1 MTFVT
6 TDDDTSNERVLDT
19 ENLESQPGDPIP
31 QPGDPGHGDGGSP
44 PNPASYPAAPARP
57 RSWLAAVVAAA
68 VLAGAGAGAGVS
80 ALMHNDSTK
89 TVTVPAASSH
99 NSSVIAK
106 PSDVQG
112 ILAKVGPAV
121 AYVRT
126 QDFSPGSFFPSG
138 GAGTGIVLTP
148 DGELLTN
155 AHVANGAT
163 SIKVTLGNDTQSHD
177 ASIIGIDTTHD
188 LALLKINGVSNLQTA
203 QLGNSSDLQV
213 GDSVIAVG
221 NALNLQGGMTVTE
234 GIVSALNRSI
244 DAGSQGGGGSES
256 LSGLIQTDAAINPGN
271 SGGPL
276 VNSAG
281 QVVGINTAT
290 SGDAQNIGFAI
301 AIDNAKPIIDQLR
314 KGGSGS
320 SAGSSTPQGSGA
332 FLGVS
337 VADGQQGA
345 LIGQVDPSSPAGRA
359 GLQQGDEIVRLG
371 SASVQSADDLTTAM
385 RSHKPG
391 DKVTVTFIRGQDQQS
406 VSVQLASRQASS

>member
-1 MTFVT
+1 MTYVT
-6 TDDDTSNERVLDT
+6 SDDTAEERVLD
-19 ENLESQPGDPIP
+19 P
-31 QPGDPGHGDGGSP
+31 QPGDLEPHPGDPGQGDGGSP
-44 PNPASYPAAPARP
+44 PNPASFPAAPARP
-57 RSWLAAVVAAA
+57 GSWMAAIVATA

-89 TVTVPAASSH
+89 TVTVPASSS

-112 ILAKVGPAV
+112 ILGKVGPAV

-126 QDFSPGSFFPSG
+126 QNFSPGTFFPSG
-138 GAGTGIVLTP
+138 GAGTGIVLTS

-155 AHVANGAT
+155 AHVVNGAT
-163 SIKVTLGNDTQSHD
+163 SIKVTVGSDTQSRD
-177 ASIIGIDTTHD
+177 ASLIGIDRNAD
-188 LALLKINGVSNLQTA
+188 LALVKINGVSNLPTA
-203 QLGNSSDLQV
+203 QLGNSSDLKV
-213 GDSVIAVG
+213 GDSVIAIG

-244 DAGSQGGGGSES
+244 DAGSEGGRGSES

-301 AIDNAKPIIDQLR
+301 AIDNAKPVIDQLR
-314 KGGSGS
+314 KGGSS
-320 SAGSSTPQGSGA
+320 SGSSTQQGGQA

-337 VADGQQGA
+337 VTSGQNGA
-345 LIGQVDPSSPAGRA
+345 QTMQLDPS
-359 GLQQGDEIVRLG
+359 
-371 SASVQSADDLTTAM
+371 LT
-385 RSHKPG
+385 
-391 DKVTVTFIRGQDQQS
+391 
-406 VSVQLASRQASS
+406 

>member
-6 TDDDTSNERVLDT
+6 TDDTSEERVLDT
-19 ENLESQPGDPIP
+19 ENPDSQPGDPIP
-31 QPGDPGHGDGGSP
+31 QPGDPGHDDGGSP

-57 RSWLAAVVAAA
+57 GKWLAAIVAAA

-80 ALMHNDSTK
+80 ALMHDNSTK
-89 TVTVPAASSH
+89 TITVPAGSSR

-112 ILAKVGPAV
+112 ILAKVGPAT

-126 QDFSPGSFFPSG
+126 QNFSPGTFFPSG

-301 AIDNAKPIIDQLR
+301 AIDNAKPVIDQLR

-345 LIGQVDPSSPAGRA
+345 VIGQVDPSSPAGRA

>member
-1 MTFVT
+1 MTFL
-6 TDDDTSNERVLDT
+6 TDDTEQERVID
-19 ENLESQPGDPIP
+19 P
-31 QPGDPGHGDGGSP
+31 QPGDPGHGDAGP
-44 PNPASYPAAPARP
+44 PPSSAPLPAAPARP
-57 RSWLAAVVAAA
+57 RSWLAAIVAAA

-89 TVTVPAASSH
+89 TVVSPSASSSR

-106 PSDVQG
+106 PTDVQG

-126 QDFSPGSFFPSG
+126 QAFQSGRFFPSG

-155 AHVANGAT
+155 AHVVAGAT
-163 SIKVTLGNDTQSHD
+163 SIKVTLGTDTQSHN
-177 ASIIGIDTTHD
+177 ATVIGADTNAD
-188 LALLKINGVSNLQTA
+188 LALVKISGVSNLPVA
-203 QLGNSSDLQV
+203 ELGNSGDLKV
-213 GDSVIAVG
+213 GDGVIAIG

-244 DAGSQGGGGSES
+244 DATNES
-256 LSGLIQTDAAINPGN
+256 LGGLIQTDAAINPGN

-276 VNSAG
+276 VNAAG

-301 AIDNAKPIIDQLR
+301 AIDKAKPVIDQLK
-314 KGGSGS
+314 KGGGSTSSGS
-320 SAGSSTPQGSGA
+320 SAPQASSA

-337 VADGQQGA
+337 VTDGQTGA
-345 LIGQVDPSSPAGRA
+345 LVADVDAASPAGRA
-359 GLQQGDEIVRLG
+359 GIQQGDEIVSLG
-371 SASVQSADDLTTAM
+371 GKSVQSADDLTSAM

-391 DKVTVTFIRGQDQQS
+391 DRVTVTFLRGQNRQS
-406 VSVQLASRQASS
+406 ADVQLASRQASS

>member
-6 TDDDTSNERVLDT
+6 TDDTSEERVLDT
-19 ENLESQPGDPIP
+19 ENPDSQPGDPIP
-31 QPGDPGHGDGGSP
+31 QPGDPGHDDGGSP
-44 PNPASYPAAPARP
+44 PNPASYPAAPVARP

-80 ALMHNDSTK
+80 ALMHDNATK
-89 TVTVPAASSH
+89 TVSVPAGSSR
-99 NSSVIAK
+99 NSSIIAK

-112 ILAKVGPAV
+112 ILAKVGPAT

-126 QDFSPGSFFPSG
+126 QNFSPGTFFPSG

-203 QLGNSSDLQV
+203 ELGNSSDLQV

-244 DAGSQGGGGSES
+244 DAGSEGGGGSES

-301 AIDNAKPIIDQLR
+301 AIDNAKPVIDQLR
-314 KGGSGS
+314 KGGTS
-320 SAGSSTPQGSGA
+320 SSSSVAQTGTA

-337 VADGQQGA
+337 VTDGNTGA
-345 LIGQVDPSSPAGRA
+345 LIESVDPTSPAGKADYEWARRTAA
-359 GLQQGDEIVRLG
+359 GETVDGAAG
-371 SASVQSADDLTTAM
+371 GTA
-385 RSHKPG
+385 G
-391 DKVTVTFIRGQDQQS
+391 
-406 VSVQLASRQASS
+406 

>member
-6 TDDDTSNERVLDT
+6 SDDTAQEGVLDPR
-19 ENLESQPGDPIP
+19 PGDPIP

-44 PNPASYPAAPARP
+44 PNPSSFPAAPARP
-57 RSWLAAVVAAA
+57 RSWMAAVVAAA

-80 ALMHNDSTK
+80 AVMHDSSTK
-89 TVTVPAASSH
+89 TVTVPAGSSK
-99 NSSVIAK
+99 NSSVIAQ

-126 QDFSPGSFFPSG
+126 QNFSPGTFFPSG
-138 GAGTGIVLTP
+138 GAGTGIVLTS
-148 DGELLTN
+148 DGQLLTN
-155 AHVANGAT
+155 AHVVSGAT

-177 ASIIGIDTTHD
+177 ARVIGVDTTHD
-188 LALLKINGVSNLQTA
+188 LALVKINGVTNLPTA
-203 QLGNSSDLQV
+203 QLGNSSDLKV
-213 GDSVIAVG
+213 GDSVIAIG

-244 DAGSQGGGGSES
+244 DAGSEGGRGSES
-256 LSGLIQTDAAINPGN
+256 LGGLIQTDAAINPGN

-276 VNSAG
+276 VNAAG

-301 AIDNAKPIIDQLR
+301 AIDNAKPVIDQLR
-314 KGGSGS
+314 KGGSTS
-320 SAGSSTPQGSGA
+320 SGTSTQQAGQA

-337 VADGQQGA
+337 VSDGQTGA
-345 LIGQVDPSSPAGRA
+345 LVQDVDPSSPAGRA
-359 GLQQGDEIVRLG
+359 GLQRGDEIVSLG
-371 SASVQSADDLTTAM
+371 GQSVQSADDLTSAM
-385 RSHKPG
+385 QSHKPG
-391 DKVTVTFIRGQDQQS
+391 DKVAVTFLRGQSRQS
-406 VSVQLASRQASS
+406 VDVQLASRQASS

>member
-6 TDDDTSNERVLDT
+6 TDDTAVEDDTAEERVLDP
-19 ENLESQPGDPIP
+19 QPGDLDP
-31 QPGDPGHGDGGSP
+31 QPEDPGHGDGGSP
-44 PNPASYPAAPARP
+44 PNPASFPAAPARP
-57 RSWLAAVVAAA
+57 GKWLAAIVAAA

-80 ALMHNDSTK
+80 ALMHNDSTR
-89 TVTVPAASSH
+89 TVTVPSASSS
-99 NSSVIAK
+99 NSSVVAH

-126 QDFSPGSFFPSG
+126 QNFSPGTFFPSG

-155 AHVANGAT
+155 AHVVSGAT
-163 SIKVTLGNDTQSHD
+163 SIKVTLGNDTQSHN
-177 ASIIGIDTTHD
+177 ASVIGVDTNHD
-188 LALLKINGVSNLQTA
+188 LALVKINGVSNLSTA
-203 QLGNSSDLQV
+203 QLGKSSDLKV
-213 GDSVIAVG
+213 GDSVIAIG

-244 DAGSQGGGGSES
+244 DAGSEGGRGSES

-301 AIDNAKPIIDQLR
+301 AIDNAKPVIDQLR
-314 KGGSGS
+314 KGGSSSSSGS
-320 SAGSSTPQGSGA
+320 SSQQTGGA

-337 VADGQQGA
+337 VTDGQNGA
-345 LIGQVDPSSPAGRA
+345 LVQDVDASAPAGRA
-359 GLQQGDEIVRLG
+359 GIQQGDEIVSLG
-371 SASVQSADDLTTAM
+371 GQSITSTGDLTASM
-385 RSHKPG
+385 QSHKPG
-391 DKVTVTFIRGQDQQS
+391 DRVTVTWLRGQGRQS
-406 VSVQLASRQASS
+406 ADVQLASRPAKS

>member
-1 MTFVT
+1 MTPELL
-6 TDDDTSNERVLDT
+6 TDDTEQERILD
-19 ENLESQPGDPIP
+19 P
-31 QPGDPGHGDGGSP
+31 QPGDPGYGDAGP
-44 PNPASYPAAPARP
+44 PPPAPPAPAAPARP
-57 RSWLAAVVAAA
+57 RSWLAAIVAAA
-68 VLAGAGAGAGVS
+68 VLGGAGAGAGVS
-80 ALMHNDSTK
+80 ALMHNDNTT
-89 TVTVPAASSH
+89 TVVLPSGSASSGR

-106 PSDVQG
+106 PTDVQG

-126 QDFSPGSFFPSG
+126 QAFQSGRFFPSS

-155 AHVANGAT
+155 AHVVAGAT
-163 SIKVTLGNDTQSHD
+163 SIKVTLGNDTQSHN
-177 ASIIGIDTTHD
+177 ATVIGADTNND
-188 LALLKINGVSNLQTA
+188 LALVKISGVSNLPVA
-203 QLGNSSDLQV
+203 DLGNSGDLKV
-213 GDSVIAVG
+213 GDSVIAIG

-244 DAGSQGGGGSES
+244 DATNES

-276 VNSAG
+276 VNAAG

-301 AIDNAKPIIDQLR
+301 AIDKAKPVINQL
-314 KGGSGS
+314 KSGGGSSS
-320 SAGSSTPQGSGA
+320 SAGSSAQQSSTA

-337 VADGQQGA
+337 VTDGQTGA
-345 LIGQVDPSSPAGRA
+345 LVADVDPTSPAGKA
-359 GLQQGDEIVRLG
+359 GIQQGDEIVSLG
-371 SASVQSADDLTTAM
+371 GKSVQSADDLTSAM

-391 DKVTVTFIRGQDQQS
+391 DRVTVTFLRGQSRQS
-406 VSVQLASRQASS
+406 ADVQLASRQASG

>member
-6 TDDDTSNERVLDT
+6 TDDTSEERVLP
-19 ENLESQPGDPIP
+19 EPGDPDP
-31 QPGDPGHGDGGSP
+31 QPGDPGHGGGGSP
-44 PNPASYPAAPARP
+44 PNPTSFPAAPARP

-80 ALMHNDSTK
+80 ALMHNDATK
-89 TVTVPAASSH
+89 TVTVPTASSR
-99 NSSVIAK
+99 NSSVITK

-126 QDFSPGSFFPSG
+126 QDFSPGTFFPSG
-138 GAGTGIVLTP
+138 GAGTGIVLTS

-155 AHVANGAT
+155 AHVVNGAT
-163 SIKVTLGNDTQSHD
+163 SIKVTIGSDKQSHD
-177 ASIIGIDTTHD
+177 ASLIGINPNAD
-188 LALLKINGVSNLQTA
+188 LALVKISGVSNLPTA

-213 GDSVIAVG
+213 GDSVIAIG

-244 DAGSQGGGGSES
+244 SAGDQGGGGSES

-276 VNSAG
+276 VNSTG

-301 AIDNAKPIIDQLR
+301 AIDNAKPVIDQLR
-314 KGGSGS
+314 KGGSSPSGS
-320 SAGSSTPQGSGA
+320 TQQAGGA

-337 VADGQQGA
+337 VSDGQNGA
-345 LIGQVDPSSPAGRA
+345 LVQDVAATTPAGKA
-359 GLQQGDEIVRLG
+359 GIQQGDEIVSLG
-371 SASVQSADDLTTAM
+371 GQSVQSADDLTTAM
-385 RSHKPG
+385 QSHKPG
-391 DKVTVTFIRGQDQQS
+391 DKVSVTFLRGQSRQS
-406 VSVQLASRQASS
+406 VDVTLASRQASQ

>member
-1 MTFVT
+1 
-6 TDDDTSNERVLDT
+6 
-19 ENLESQPGDPIP
+19 
-31 QPGDPGHGDGGSP
+31 
-44 PNPASYPAAPARP
+44 
-57 RSWLAAVVAAA
+57 

-80 ALMHNDSTK
+80 ALMHNASTK
-89 TVTVPAASSH
+89 TVTVPAGTSK

-106 PSDVQG
+106 PTDVQG

-121 AYVRT
+121 AFVRT
-126 QDFSPGSFFPSG
+126 QDFSAGSFFPSG

-155 AHVANGAT
+155 AHVVNGAT
-163 SIKVTLGNDTQSHD
+163 SIKVTIGNDKQSHD
-177 ASIIGIDTTHD
+177 ATLIGIDRNHD
-188 LALLKINGVSNLQTA
+188 LALVKISGVSNLPTA

-213 GDSVIAVG
+213 GDSVIAIG

-244 DAGSQGGGGSES
+244 SAGDQNGASSES

-276 VNSAG
+276 VNSSG

-301 AIDNAKPIIDQLR
+301 AIDNAKPVIDQLR

-320 SAGSSTPQGSGA
+320 SSSGSNAAAGQA

-337 VADGQQGA
+337 VTDGQNGA
-345 LIGQVDPSSPAGRA
+345 VVEDVSADTPAGRA
-359 GLQQGDEIVRLG
+359 GIQQGDEIVSLG
-371 SASVQSADDLTTAM
+371 DQQVQSAADLTTAM
-385 RSHKPG
+385 QSHKPG
-391 DKVTVTFIRGQDQQS
+391 DKVTVTFLRGGSRQS
-406 VSVQLASRQASS
+406 ADVTLASRQASQ

>member
-1 MTFVT
+1 MTP
-6 TDDDTSNERVLDT
+6 DLLADDTEQQHILD
-19 ENLESQPGDPIP
+19 P
-31 QPGDPGHGDGGSP
+31 QPGDPGYGDVGP
-44 PNPASYPAAPARP
+44 PPPAPPAPAAPARP
-57 RSWLAAVVAAA
+57 RSWLAAIVATA

-80 ALMHNDSTK
+80 ALMHNDSTT
-89 TVTVPAASSH
+89 TVVSPSTSASGSR

-126 QDFSPGSFFPSG
+126 QAFQSGRFFPSS

-155 AHVANGAT
+155 AHVVAGAT
-163 SIKVTLGNDTQSHD
+163 SIKVTVGTDTQSHN
-177 ASIIGIDTTHD
+177 ATVIGADTNND
-188 LALLKINGVSNLQTA
+188 LALVKISGVSNLPVA
-203 QLGNSSDLQV
+203 DLGSSSALKV
-213 GDSVIAVG
+213 GDNVIAIG

-244 DAGSQGGGGSES
+244 DATDES

-301 AIDNAKPIIDQLR
+301 AIDKAKPVIDQLR
-314 KGGSGS
+314 IVDPASLERLPRRQRDRRPNRRPRGRRRSQLAGGSGRY
-320 SAGSSTPQGSGA
+320 
-332 FLGVS
+332 
-337 VADGQQGA
+337 
-345 LIGQVDPSSPAGRA
+345 PAGRPDR
-359 GLQQGDEIVRLG
+359 LPRRQVRAVRRRPDISDALPQ
-371 SASVQSADDLTTAM
+371 A
-385 RSHKPG
+385 RRPG
-391 DKVTVTFIRGQDQQS
+391 DGDLPPWPEPAVG
-406 VSVQLASRQASS
+406 

>member
-6 TDDDTSNERVLDT
+6 SDDTAQEGVLDPR
-19 ENLESQPGDPIP
+19 PGDPIP

-44 PNPASYPAAPARP
+44 PNPSSFPAAPARP
-57 RSWLAAVVAAA
+57 RSWMAAVVAAA

-80 ALMHNDSTK
+80 AVMHDSSTK
-89 TVTVPAASSH
+89 TVTVPAGSSK
-99 NSSVIAK
+99 NSSVIAQ

-126 QDFSPGSFFPSG
+126 QNFSPGTFFPSG
-138 GAGTGIVLTP
+138 GAGTGIVLTS
-148 DGELLTN
+148 DGQLLTN
-155 AHVANGAT
+155 AHVVSGAT

-177 ASIIGIDTTHD
+177 ARVIGVDTTHD
-188 LALLKINGVSNLQTA
+188 LALVKINGVTNLPTA
-203 QLGNSSDLQV
+203 QLGNSSDLKV
-213 GDSVIAVG
+213 GDSVIAIG

-244 DAGSQGGGGSES
+244 DAGSDGGRGSES
-256 LSGLIQTDAAINPGN
+256 LGGLIQTDAAINPGN

-276 VNSAG
+276 VNAAG

-301 AIDNAKPIIDQLR
+301 AIDNAKPVIDQLR
-314 KGGSGS
+314 KGGSTS
-320 SAGSSTPQGSGA
+320 SGTSTQQAGQA

-337 VADGQQGA
+337 VSDGQTGA
-345 LIGQVDPSSPAGRA
+345 LVQDVDPSSPAGRA
-359 GLQQGDEIVRLG
+359 GLQQGDEIVSLG
-371 SASVQSADDLTTAM
+371 SQSVQSADNLTSAM
-385 RSHKPG
+385 QSHKPG
-391 DKVTVTFIRGQDQQS
+391 DKVAVTFLRGQSRQS
-406 VSVQLASRQASS
+406 VDVQLASRQASS

>member
-6 TDDDTSNERVLDT
+6 NDDTAQERELP
-19 ENLESQPGDPIP
+19 EPESLNP
-31 QPGDPGHGDGGSP
+31 QPGDSGYGDGGSP
-44 PNPASYPAAPARP
+44 PHPTSFPAAPARP
-57 RSWLAAVVAAA
+57 RNWLAAIVAAA

-80 ALMHNDSTK
+80 ALMHNSSTR
-89 TVTVPAASSH
+89 TVTVPAASSS
-99 NSSVIAK
+99 NSSIIAK
-106 PSDVQG
+106 PTDVQG

-126 QDFSPGSFFPSG
+126 QNFSPGTFFPSG

-155 AHVANGAT
+155 AHVVNGAT
-163 SIKVTLGNDTQSHD
+163 SIKVTIGSDTQSHD
-177 ASIIGIDTTHD
+177 ASLIGVNPNAD
-188 LALLKINGVSNLQTA
+188 LALVKISGVSNLPTA
-203 QLGNSSDLQV
+203 QLGNSSDLKV
-213 GDSVIAVG
+213 GDGVIAIG

-244 DAGSQGGGGSES
+244 DAGGENGSGSES
-256 LSGLIQTDAAINPGN
+256 LRGLIQTDAAINPGN

-301 AIDNAKPIIDQLR
+301 AIDNAKPVIDQLR
-314 KGGSGS
+314 KGGSNS
-320 SAGSSTPQGSGA
+320 SSGATQQSGQA

-337 VADGQQGA
+337 VTDGQNGA
-345 LIGQVDPSSPAGRA
+345 LVQDVDPNAPAGQA
-359 GLQQGDEIVRLG
+359 GIQSGDEIVSLG
-371 SASVQSADDLTTAM
+371 GQSVQSADDLTTAM
-385 RSHKPG
+385 QSHKPG
-391 DKVTVTFIRGQDQQS
+391 DKVAVTFLRGQSRQS
-406 VSVQLASRQASS
+406 VDVQLASRQARS

>member
-1 MTFVT
+1 MTPELL
-6 TDDDTSNERVLDT
+6 TDDTEQERILD
-19 ENLESQPGDPIP
+19 P
-31 QPGDPGHGDGGSP
+31 QPGDPGYGDAGP
-44 PNPASYPAAPARP
+44 PPPAPPAPAAPARP
-57 RSWLAAVVAAA
+57 RSWLAAIVAAA
-68 VLAGAGAGAGVS
+68 VLGGAGAGAGVS
-80 ALMHNDSTK
+80 ALMHNDSTT
-89 TVTVPAASSH
+89 TVVSPSASGSGSR

-126 QDFSPGSFFPSG
+126 QAFQSGRFFPSS

-155 AHVANGAT
+155 AHVVAGAT
-163 SIKVTLGNDTQSHD
+163 SIKVTVGTDTQSHN
-177 ASIIGIDTTHD
+177 ATVIGADTNND
-188 LALLKINGVSNLQTA
+188 LALVKISGVSNLPVA
-203 QLGNSSDLQV
+203 DLGSSSALKV
-213 GDSVIAVG
+213 GDNVIAIG

-244 DAGSQGGGGSES
+244 DATDES

-301 AIDNAKPIIDQLR
+301 AIDKAKPVIDQLK
-314 KGGSGS
+314 KGGGSTSSGS
-320 SAGSSTPQGSGA
+320 PTQQASNASGA
-332 FLGVS
+332 FLGVG
-337 VADGQQGA
+337 VGDGDNGA
-345 LIGQVDPSSPAGRA
+345 Q
-359 GLQQGDEIVRLG
+359 
-371 SASVQSADDLTTAM
+371 
-385 RSHKPG
+385 
-391 DKVTVTFIRGQDQQS
+391 
-406 VSVQLASRQASS
+406 

>member
-6 TDDDTSNERVLDT
+6 TDDTAEERVLPEPEGLDP
-19 ENLESQPGDPIP
+19 QAGDSGY
-31 QPGDPGHGDGGSP
+31 GDAGPPPSP
-44 PNPASYPAAPARP
+44 APFPAAPARP

-89 TVTVPAASSH
+89 TVTAPAASSSG
-99 NSSVIAK
+99 NSSVIAQ

-126 QDFSPGSFFPSG
+126 QNFSPGTFFPSG

-155 AHVANGAT
+155 AHVVNGAT
-163 SIKVTLGNDTQSHD
+163 SIKVTLGNDTQSHN
-177 ASIIGIDTTHD
+177 ASLIGIDRAHD
-188 LALLKINGVSNLQTA
+188 LALVKIGGVSNLPVA
-203 QLGNSSDLQV
+203 QLGNSSDLKV
-213 GDSVIAVG
+213 GDSVIAIG

-234 GIVSALNRSI
+234 GIVSALDRSI
-244 DAGSQGGGGSES
+244 DAGSEGGSGSES

-276 VNSAG
+276 VNSSG
-281 QVVGINTAT
+281 QVIGINTAT

-314 KGGSGS
+314 KGGSAASGS
-320 SAGSSTPQGSGA
+320 SGSNQQAGGA

-337 VADGQQGA
+337 VTDGQNGA
-345 LIGQVDPSSPAGRA
+345 LVQDVAASAPAGRA
-359 GLQQGDEIVRLG
+359 GIQQGDEIVSLG
-371 SASVQSADDLTTAM
+371 GQQVQSADDLTSAM
-385 RSHKPG
+385 QSHKPG
-391 DKVTVTFIRGQDQQS
+391 DKVTVTFLRGQSRQS
-406 VSVQLASRQASS
+406 VDVQLASRQASS

>member
-6 TDDDTSNERVLDT
+6 SDDTAQEGVLDPR
-19 ENLESQPGDPIP
+19 PGDPIP

-44 PNPASYPAAPARP
+44 PNPSSFPAAPARP
-57 RSWLAAVVAAA
+57 RSWMAAVVAAA

-80 ALMHNDSTK
+80 AVMHDSSTK
-89 TVTVPAASSH
+89 TVTVPAGSSK
-99 NSSVIAK
+99 NSSVIAQ

-126 QDFSPGSFFPSG
+126 QNFSPGTFFPSG
-138 GAGTGIVLTP
+138 GAGTGIVLTS
-148 DGELLTN
+148 DGQLLTN
-155 AHVANGAT
+155 AHVVSGAT

-177 ASIIGIDTTHD
+177 ARVIGVDTTHD
-188 LALLKINGVSNLQTA
+188 LALVKINGVTNLPTA
-203 QLGNSSDLQV
+203 QLGNSSDLKV
-213 GDSVIAVG
+213 GDSVIAIG

-244 DAGSQGGGGSES
+244 DAGSDGGRGSES
-256 LSGLIQTDAAINPGN
+256 LGGLIQTDAAINPGN

-276 VNSAG
+276 VNAAG

-301 AIDNAKPIIDQLR
+301 AIDNAKPVIDQLR
-314 KGGSGS
+314 KGGSTS
-320 SAGSSTPQGSGA
+320 SGTSTQQAGQA

-337 VADGQQGA
+337 VSDGQTGA
-345 LIGQVDPSSPAGRA
+345 LVQDVDPSSPAGRA
-359 GLQQGDEIVRLG
+359 GLQRGDEIVSLG
-371 SASVQSADDLTTAM
+371 GQSVQSADDLTSAM
-385 RSHKPG
+385 QSHKPG
-391 DKVTVTFIRGQDQQS
+391 DKVAVTFLRGQSRQS
-406 VSVQLASRQASS
+406 VDVQLASRQASS